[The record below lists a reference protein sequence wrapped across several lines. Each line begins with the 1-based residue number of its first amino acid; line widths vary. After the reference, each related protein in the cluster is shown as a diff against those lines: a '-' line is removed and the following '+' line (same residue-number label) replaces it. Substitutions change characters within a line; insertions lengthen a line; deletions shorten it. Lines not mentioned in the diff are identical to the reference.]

1 MNNPKC
7 HSCMPSGRTRL
18 ELASHVGGGGRE
30 AEAAKLAEVWLEN
43 ANWYVS
49 LWFLFFSCDFFWT
62 NRRAADF
69 IEYRW
74 FSCDWHMGG
83 IMFYLFLGVMLDKYQ
98 ANTPRRYH
106 VTWNRQTAIQNLLET
121 IFAMILKKKW
131 EMQCTRFY
139 GWGMRSNQKEG
150 SEVNFSKWHH
160 CSSNEDQKLVHG
172 PWWAMFIIAWA
183 TSMVKT
189 QKGPFE

>member
-1 MNNPKC
+1 MARKC
-7 HSCMPSGRTRL
+7 QLIC
-18 ELASHVGGGGRE
+18 ELM
-30 AEAAKLAEVWLEN
+30 
-43 ANWYVS
+43 VS
-49 LWFLFFSCDFFWT
+49 LFFLWFFWT

-121 IFAMILKKKW
+121 IFAMILKKK
-131 EMQCTRFY
+131 
-139 GWGMRSNQKEG
+139 MRDAMYPILRLRDEIQSREG

-160 CSSNEDQKLVHG
+160 CSSNEDQKLVRG

>member
-121 IFAMILKKKW
+121 IFAMILKKNERCDVPDFTVEGWDPIKRGIW
-131 EMQCTRFY
+131 SELFEMTSLFIQ
-139 GWGMRSNQKEG
+139 WRSKT
-150 SEVNFSKWHH
+150 S
-160 CSSNEDQKLVHG
+160 
-172 PWWAMFIIAWA
+172 PWAMVGHVYY
-183 TSMVKT
+183 SL
-189 QKGPFE
+189 GH